1 MHERHPDRRAKL
13 VLLMLLALA
22 LISMAA
28 FMTLGAKGS
37 WSFILPFRGIKLLS
51 LLLVAYAIAVRRYC
65 SRRSPTT
72 AFSPLR

>member
-51 LLLVAYAIAVRRYC
+51 LLLVAYAIAV
-65 SRRSPTT
+65 STVLFQTVTNNP
-72 AFSPLR
+72 FSPLR